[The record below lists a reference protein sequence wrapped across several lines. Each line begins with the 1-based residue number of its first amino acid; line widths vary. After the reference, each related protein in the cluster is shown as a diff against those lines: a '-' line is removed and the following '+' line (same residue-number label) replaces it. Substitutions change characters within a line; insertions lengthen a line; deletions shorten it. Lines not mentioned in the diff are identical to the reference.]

1 MGVVRNFPHKHT
13 VHYRFV
19 KTNEN
24 KGPLGLLYAGVCLVL
39 ASGVWKLAIGKTK
52 KSVTACASQTVEK
65 RI

>member
-1 MGVVRNFPHKHT
+1 MGIVRNFPHKHT

-24 KGPLGLLYAGVCLVL
+24 KGPLGLLCAGICLVL

-52 KSVTACASQTVEK
+52 KSFSSGASQTV
-65 RI
+65 